1 MNSFVQYIIR
11 RLIGALVTLI
21 GLSLI
26 IFFLMRLLPGDPA
39 RIIAGLNATDE
50 EVRLIRTQL
59 LLDRPVTEQYVNFF
73 GRLIKGDLGTS
84 ARSRRPVLQEITD
97 RLPSTVR
104 LAVISM
110 AFAAAM
116 GILSGIL
123 AAYFRNSILDYLITL
138 GTVIGVSMPVY
149 WLGLMMIVLFAVRL
163 RWLPAAGS
171 ESVKSYI
178 MPSLTLSLF
187 SLALVA
193 RMTRSSMLEVLEE
206 DYIRTARA
214 KGLTEQTMVRV
225 HALKNAMI
233 PVVTV
238 LGLQFGALLGGAVL
252 TETVFGWPGIGQL
265 LVNAIFARDY
275 PVVQGVVLVFSFLFI
290 TVNLVIDLLYGYID
304 PRIHYG

>member
-50 EVRLIRTQL
+50 EVRRIRTQL